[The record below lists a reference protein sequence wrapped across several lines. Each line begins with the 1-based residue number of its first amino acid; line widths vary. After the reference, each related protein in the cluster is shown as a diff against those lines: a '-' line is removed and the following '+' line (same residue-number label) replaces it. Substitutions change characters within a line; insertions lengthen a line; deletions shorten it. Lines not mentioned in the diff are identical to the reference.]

1 MHYAHNLIGKT
12 IAEVRHLD
20 PQEMDDICWYGDARD
35 TTLIVFTDGTVAIP
49 MRDPEGN
56 GTGHLA
62 IITQG
67 E

>member
-1 MHYAHNLIGKT
+1 
-12 IAEVRHLD
+12 
-20 PQEMDDICWYGDARD
+20 MDDICWYGDARD